1 MKKSILIVEDDE
13 LVRDILK
20 CAFEREYT
28 VLEASR
34 YSEAIKQ
41 VQNPLDLAIIDYDL
55 PERNGFDVLDA
66 IRETIPALPAI
77 IITAYSHDGLV
88 IRALRA
94 GATDYIKKPL
104 CLKCLRSRLSEILE
118 ERKMDE
124 LHCTADSRDQF
135 IMDGISLYIE
145 ENYMK
150 ELTRKT
156 VMRMSEMNRN
166 KFSKAFKNR
175 CGLTFK
181 AYLRKIKVRNAVELL
196 KNSDLSI
203 TEIAD
208 LTGYGD
214 ITHFERVFRQECWQ
228 SPQEYRNMWKS
239 DRSSQA
245 IST

>member
-1 MKKSILIVEDDE
+1 MKKSILIVEDDG

-20 CAFEREYT
+20 CALEREYT

-34 YSEAIKQ
+34 YSEAVGQLK
-41 VQNPLDLAIIDYDL
+41 NPLDLAIIDYDL
-55 PERNGFDVLDA
+55 PELDGFDVLEA
-66 IRETIPALPAI
+66 IREAIPALPAI
-77 IITAYSHDGLV
+77 IITAYSHENLI

-94 GATDYIKKPL
+94 GATDYIRKPL
-104 CLKCLRSRLSEILE
+104 CLKYLRSRLSEILE
-118 ERKMDE
+118 EREMDE
-124 LHCTADSRDQF
+124 HQCTADSREHF
-135 IMDGISLYIE
+135 IIDGISLYIE

-156 VMRMSEMNRN
+156 LTDIARMNRN

-181 AYLRKIKVRNAVELL
+181 AYLRKIRIRNAVELL
-196 KNSDLSI
+196 KNPDLRI
-203 TEIAD
+203 MEIAD

-214 ITHFERVFRQECWQ
+214 VTHFERVFRQECQ
-228 SPQEYRNMWKS
+228 MSPQQYRNMWKT
-239 DRSSQA
+239 DRSSQT